1 MGGVH
6 LGFQL
11 IHRDWY
17 IWTMA
22 WFPKKI
28 YMIFSI
34 LVTYRK
40 AKFSIKVIIL
50 CNLYASQIRNCHN
63 IAHYI
68 GMIF

>member
-22 WFPKKI
+22 WPNLFYLGTLTDYIHMQIVTVGFFWRFPNKI
-28 YMIFSI
+28 YMLHLKSETVTI
-34 LVTYRK
+34 LH
-40 AKFSIKVIIL
+40 FIL
-50 CNLYASQIRNCHN
+50 
-63 IAHYI
+63 
-68 GMIF
+68 G